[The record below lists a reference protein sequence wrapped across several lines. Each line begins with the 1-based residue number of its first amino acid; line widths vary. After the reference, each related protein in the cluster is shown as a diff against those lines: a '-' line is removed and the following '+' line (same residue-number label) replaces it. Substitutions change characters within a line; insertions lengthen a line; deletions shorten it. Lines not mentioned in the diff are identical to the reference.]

1 MRNIKMQANDFISLP
16 RRVGGLVAESRHE
29 IGFQEN
35 LLYKKSPAM
44 RGLYFC
50 CAKSR

>member
-1 MRNIKMQANDFISLP
+1 MRNIKMEACDFISLYW
-16 RRVGGLVAESRHE
+16 RAVGLKLKGSHGIGL
-29 IGFQEN
+29 QEN
-35 LLYKKSPAM
+35 FLYKKSPAM